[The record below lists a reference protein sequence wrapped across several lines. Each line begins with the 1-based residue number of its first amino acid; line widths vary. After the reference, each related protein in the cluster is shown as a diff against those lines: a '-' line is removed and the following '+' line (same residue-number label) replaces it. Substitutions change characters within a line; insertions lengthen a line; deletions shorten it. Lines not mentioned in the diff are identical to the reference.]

1 LKADLK
7 ALELSPT
14 CDVARWILGRVYE
27 AKHMYPEAL
36 AEFERIGDEESLAY
50 INAISGN
57 LTVARK
63 ILRQLEQLSKNSY
76 VPHSTLAVNHAGL
89 GETDAAMQNWRRQI
103 ATASPFDHLNVEH
116 RFDSLR
122 ANPHFL
128 TLLRRHGFTP

>member
-1 LKADLK
+1 
-7 ALELSPT
+7 
-14 CDVARWILGRVYE
+14 
-27 AKHMYPEAL
+27 MYPEAL

-89 GETDAAMQNWRRQI
+89 GETDAAI
-103 ATASPFDHLNVEH
+103 AELETADRNGEPF
-116 RFDSLR
+116 RPFKCR
-122 ANPHFL
+122 
-128 TLLRRHGFTP
+128 TPL